1 MSVMRG
7 STDTEYYDNNYDKD
21 YDNDYDCFVIFVAL
35 LIAFRF
41 WISIY

>member
-21 YDNDYDCFVIFVAL
+21 YDYFVMSVAFM
-35 LIAFRF
+35 IGYIF

>member
-1 MSVMRG
+1 MSVMKTG
-7 STDTEYYDNNYDKD
+7 STDTTGVYYDNNYDKEYD
-21 YDNDYDCFVIFVAL
+21 YFVIFVAL